1 MKWKCKTVLLVLAI
15 YKCIIT
21 GKHKKHKANK
31 NDVNLK
37 LISIFAFRNRTQDT
51 NLCLTVQSCEN
62 LIQGINI
69 VEKI

>member
-1 MKWKCKTVLLVLAI
+1 MKWKCKIVPLALAI
-15 YKCIIT
+15 CKYTIT

-51 NLCLTVQSCEN
+51 NLC
-62 LIQGINI
+62 
-69 VEKI
+69 

>member
-1 MKWKCKTVLLVLAI
+1 MKWKCKIVPLALAI
-15 YKCIIT
+15 YKYTIT

-51 NLCLTVQSCEN
+51 NLC
-62 LIQGINI
+62 
-69 VEKI
+69 